1 MDKRSEERMLTV
13 FKMNFKDQCEYTDI
27 NDADTVIID
36 MDDKNVDSEWA
47 DFRVKH
53 PDIPVII
60 TAKEHLDLIGAIYIS
75 KPAKLAELLDA
86 LKETSN
92 KEISSNLTTSH
103 NNTHNAAKSLQ
114 QRFQKTT
121 HHNSESSNNF
131 ELFYDPEKF
140 LQGQIVRAVK
150 ESNKMDKS
158 IFIKYWNDQWII
170 IFPNSNFLIKNVNAS
185 QVKTLGLV
193 QMGPDLS
200 YSEHKFSNNEI
211 SHMINTPTSEVRV
224 TSIEQFMWDITVK
237 TARGRI
243 PEGTSLDDLYM
254 IKHWPNLPRLTYI
267 LNAMRISAFWI
278 NKPQSINTIVEKL
291 NIPQEDVLTYFSAA
305 SAIGILKP
313 YKHEDHNSNSSNA
326 AKPDK
331 KKQGIFT
338 ALISKV
344 SKNIK
349 RNKNTNEVKE
359 KQVNYV

>member
-237 TARGRI
+237 RQEEEYQKALL
-243 PEGTSLDDLYM
+243 SM
-254 IKHWPNLPRLTYI
+254 ICT
-267 LNAMRISAFWI
+267 
-278 NKPQSINTIVEKL
+278 
-291 NIPQEDVLTYFSAA
+291 
-305 SAIGILKP
+305 
-313 YKHEDHNSNSSNA
+313 
-326 AKPDK
+326 
-331 KKQGIFT
+331 
-338 ALISKV
+338 
-344 SKNIK
+344 
-349 RNKNTNEVKE
+349 
-359 KQVNYV
+359 